1 MNPNLKRITSIK
13 SADAFRERML
23 ELDLELP
30 IDDAILKAPESP
42 LAQAMDL
49 GGFRVGNRWAI
60 HPMEGWDATADGHPT
75 PDLVRRWRRFGESG
89 AKLLWGMEAVAV
101 RPDGRANP
109 NQLMANPATMGELA
123 TAAQEALETHARS
136 FGTAGDVLWGLQ
148 LTHSGRFCR
157 PHDKKKLEPKL
168 AYAHPILNPK
178 FGLQMDHPVMTDDDV
193 RDLIGCYV
201 EAARLADK
209 AGVPFVDIKQ
219 CHGYL
224 GHEFLSAFT
233 RKGRYGGETL
243 EERSAFAREI
253 IEGVRQV
260 APRLILGVRLSAF
273 DFVPFKPDPAQASD
287 GNLGPGMPEDYSD
300 CLPYRYG
307 FGIDQADPVRYDL
320 AETAQYLKLLKSWG
334 VSVVNV
340 SAGSPYYNPHI
351 QRPALFPP
359 SDGYQP
365 AEDPMINVERQIQV
379 VRKLK
384 AAVPEMPLVSSGLT
398 YLQEYMPQVAQSLVR
413 EGWTDFAGMGR
424 MVLSYPRIIADSL
437 EKGVLETKNI
447 CRTFSDCTTAPRN
460 GLKSGCFPL
469 DEYYR
474 KSETG
479 DRVRQLKKDQKEKLK
494 QLQGTKAPA

>member
-1 MNPNLKRITSIK
+1 MNPDIKRITSIK
-13 SADAFRERML
+13 SPAVFRERMA
-23 ELDLELP
+23 ELGLELP
-30 IDDAILKAPESP
+30 IDDSILKSPESP
-42 LAQAMDL
+42 LAQTMDL

-60 HPMEGWDATADGHPT
+60 HPMEGWDATTDGHPT

-109 NQLMANPATMGELA
+109 NQLMANPGAIGELV
-123 TAAQEALETHARS
+123 AAAHEALETHARS
-136 FGTAGDVLWGLQ
+136 FGSAADVLWGLQ

-157 PHDKKKLEPKL
+157 PQDKKKLEPKL
-168 AYAHPILNPK
+168 AYAHPILNRK
-178 FGLQMDHPVMTDDDV
+178 FGLPMDYPVMTDDDV
-193 RDLIGCYV
+193 QDLIAHYV

-224 GHEFLSAFT
+224 VHEFLSAFT

-243 EERSAFAREI
+243 EERSAVAREI
-253 IEGVRQV
+253 IAGIRQV

-273 DFVPFKPDPAQASD
+273 DFVPFKPDPAQAAD
-287 GNLGPGMPEDYSD
+287 GNLGPGMPEDFSD
-300 CLPYRYG
+300 CLPYMYG
-307 FGIDQADPVRYDL
+307 FGIDKGNPVRYDL

-334 VSVVNV
+334 VSIVNV
-340 SAGSPYYNPHI
+340 TAGSPYYNPHI

-365 AEDPMINVERQIQV
+365 AEDPIINVERQIQV

-398 YLQEYMPQVAQSLVR
+398 YLQEYMPHVAQALVR
-413 EGWTDFAGMGR
+413 QGWTDFAGMGR

-437 EKGVLETKNI
+437 EKGALETKNI

-474 KSETG
+474 KSEEG
-479 DRVRQLKKDQKEKLK
+479 ERVRQLKKDQKQKLK
-494 QLQGTKAPA
+494 QVQEAKAPT